1 MSQAF
6 TPIARSRA
14 SYYCKGSPVHFSMV
28 ELFRMEETGE
38 TVVTLTFK
46 NLYSRPLQRLVAH
59 FRCKDTQ
66 GRMIGEDDFV
76 YEDVNAAE
84 GETFGFD
91 DGVFVS
97 DVPLGSVEA
106 SLVSVTYDGAT
117 HSLRGCPP
125 VVLPRPQALSEA
137 ERRYVEGVL
146 RIGGL
151 KYRPAQAE
159 DGWRCACGAFNYN
172 AGLGKRMCTECGA
185 DKAMLAAAVHEAQR
199 RSVPQRPMYDASM
212 QVLPTQE
219 ASAAG
224 ANWRT
229 PPRGV

>member
-1 MSQAF
+1 MLGKQQNDF
-6 TPIARSRA
+6 FERRA
-14 SYYCKGSPVHFSMV
+14 
-28 ELFRMEETGE
+28 
-38 TVVTLTFK
+38 
-46 NLYSRPLQRLVAH
+46 
-59 FRCKDTQ
+59 
-66 GRMIGEDDFV
+66 
-76 YEDVNAAE
+76 
-84 GETFGFD
+84 
-91 DGVFVS
+91 
-97 DVPLGSVEA
+97 LGSDRRRQRVA
-106 SLVSVTYDGAT
+106 AD
-117 HSLRGCPP
+117 
-125 VVLPRPQALSEA
+125 
-137 ERRYVEGVL
+137 ERFGSIAV
-146 RIGGL
+146 
-151 KYRPAQAE
+151 PAQAE

>member
-59 FRCKDTQ
+59 FRCKDKQ

-125 VVLPRPQALSEA
+125 VALPRPQALSEA

-172 AGLGKRMCTECGA
+172 ASAGPTRPCWRRPCTRPS
-185 DKAMLAAAVHEAQR
+185 AAACPSAPCTMRPCRCCPRRRPVQPAQIGAHR
-199 RSVPQRPMYDASM
+199 RAVCKSF
-212 QVLPTQE
+212 LFF
-219 ASAAG
+219 
-224 ANWRT
+224 
-229 PPRGV
+229 

>member
-6 TPIARSRA
+6 TPIARARA

-59 FRCKDTQ
+59 FRCKDKQ
-66 GRMIGEDDFV
+66 GRVIGEDDFV

-117 HSLRGCPP
+117 HSLRCCAP
-125 VVLPRPQALSEA
+125 VALPRPQALSEA
-137 ERRYVEGVL
+137 
-146 RIGGL
+146 
-151 KYRPAQAE
+151 
-159 DGWRCACGAFNYN
+159 
-172 AGLGKRMCTECGA
+172 
-185 DKAMLAAAVHEAQR
+185 
-199 RSVPQRPMYDASM
+199 
-212 QVLPTQE
+212 
-219 ASAAG
+219 
-224 ANWRT
+224 
-229 PPRGV
+229 

>member
-46 NLYSRPLQRLVAH
+46 NLNSRPLQRLVAH
-59 FRCKDTQ
+59 FRCKDKQ

-125 VVLPRPQALSEA
+125 VALPRPQALSEA

-151 KYRPAQAE
+151 KYRPAQRVRRFQLQRGPRQAHVHRVR
-159 DGWRCACGAFNYN
+159 GRQGH
-172 AGLGKRMCTECGA
+172 AGGGRARGTA
-185 DKAMLAAAVHEAQR
+185 
-199 RSVPQRPMYDASM
+199 PQRAPAPH
-212 QVLPTQE
+212 VRCVH
-219 ASAAG
+219 AG
-224 ANWRT
+224 AAHAGGQCSRRKLAHT
-229 PPRGV
+229 AARCVSAFSFF